1 MTATA
6 YLSCMA
12 VINGAKSVDEV
23 AKTLRAGFGKVLRVR
38 AVDCSCS
45 LQHEVTTLELTDY
58 VDDVARVHRLRA
70 AVLAAGD
77 VGAVLQLHAVP
88 HWGACA
94 WPPSV
99 RSPLITRL
107 GQTYFNTKLK
117 KMRLDAEAKAKK
129 DKEDKKN
136 DS

>member
-1 MTATA
+1 MTAIA

-38 AVDCSCS
+38 AVVCSRS
-45 LQHEVTTLELTDY
+45 LQHEVTTLVLTDY

-88 HWGACA
+88 HRGEFL
-94 WPPSV
+94 
-99 RSPLITRL
+99 PLPTPTSCSSIALAYGVT
-107 GQTYFNTKLK
+107 
-117 KMRLDAEAKAKK
+117 D
-129 DKEDKKN
+129 D
-136 DS
+136 